1 MMNWTRKTKALAI
14 AAIAVIAFGIFTAV
28 EYAYEPEAWNP
39 ESSLYSYYKSNTF
52 EGKYTITW
60 PNNTT
65 ETVITLNVISLY
77 NFSEFGSQV
86 SLGYYLFPSIG
97 DGSIVTTYGLTAGVE
112 LLEDTFWIQSERL
125 AWPYQA
131 VAIEIDST
139 TLSVNGTFLNEP
151 DFNENNVLQ
160 YSNET
165 SYFSVQNGIINGYYY
180 QLHLGY
186 INDPPYASAFI
197 NPGNYT
203 FTFSMTFTPVFEAGP
218 YFISGPEQTITY
230 RYAQQVVDVQI

>member
-39 ESSLYSYYKSNTF
+39 DPSNYSHYVIYKN
-52 EGKYTITW
+52 YTITW

-65 ETVITLNVISLY
+65 ETVTALNKLSLY
-77 NFSEFGSQV
+77 NFSEFGSQI
-86 SLGYYLFPSIG
+86 SLGYWFFPSNG
-97 DGSIVTTYGLTAGVE
+97 DGSITSIYCITASVGLFM
-112 LLEDTFWIQSERL
+112 DIFWIQSETL

-139 TLSVNGTFLNEP
+139 TLSVNGTYLNEP
-151 DFNENNVLQ
+151 NFNENNVLQ

-186 INDPPYASAFI
+186 INDPPYASAFV

>member
-39 ESSLYSYYKSNTF
+39 DPSNYSHYVIYKN
-52 EGKYTITW
+52 YTITW

-65 ETVITLNVISLY
+65 ETVTALNKLSLY

-86 SLGYYLFPSIG
+86 SLGYWFFPSNG
-97 DGSIVTTYGLTAGVE
+97 DGSITSIYCITASVGLFM
-112 LLEDTFWIQSERL
+112 DIFWIQSETL

-139 TLSVNGTFLNEP
+139 TLSVNGTYLNEP
-151 DFNENNVLQ
+151 NFNENNVLQ
-160 YSNET
+160 YSNGT
-165 SYFSVQNGIINGYYY
+165 SYFSLQNGIINGYYY

-197 NPGNYT
+197 NSGNYT

>member
-39 ESSLYSYYKSNTF
+39 DPSNYSLFPIYT
-52 EGKYTITW
+52 KYTITW

-65 ETVITLNVISLY
+65 EIVTPLVKLSLY

-86 SLGYYLFPSIG
+86 SLGYWFFPANGAASIISMYCVTAAVGLFM
-97 DGSIVTTYGLTAGVE
+97 DM
-112 LLEDTFWIQSERL
+112 FWIQSETL

-139 TLSVNGTFLNEP
+139 TLSVNGTYLNEP
-151 DFNENNVLQ
+151 NFNGNNVLQ

-165 SYFSVQNGIINGYYY
+165 SYFSIQNGIINGYVY
-180 QLHLGY
+180 QIHLGY
-186 INDPPYASAFI
+186 LNDPPYASAFV
-197 NPGNYT
+197 NSGNYT

-230 RYAQQVVDVQI
+230 RYAQQIVDVPLN

>member
-39 ESSLYSYYKSNTF
+39 DPSNYSHYVIYKN
-52 EGKYTITW
+52 YTITW

-65 ETVITLNVISLY
+65 ETVTALNKLSLY
-77 NFSEFGSQV
+77 NFSEFGSQI
-86 SLGYYLFPSIG
+86 SLGYWFFPSNG
-97 DGSIVTTYGLTAGVE
+97 DGSITSIYCITASVGLFM
-112 LLEDTFWIQSERL
+112 DIFWIQSETL

-139 TLSVNGTFLNEP
+139 TLSVNGTYLNEP
-151 DFNENNVLQ
+151 NFNENNVLQ
-160 YSNET
+160 YSNGT
-165 SYFSVQNGIINGYYY
+165 SYFSLQNGIINGYYY

-186 INDPPYASAFI
+186 INDPPYASAFV

-218 YFISGPEQTITY
+218 YFISGPDQTITY
-230 RYAQQVVDVQI
+230 RYAQQIVDVQI

>member
-39 ESSLYSYYKSNTF
+39 DPSNYSHYVIYKN
-52 EGKYTITW
+52 YTITW

-65 ETVITLNVISLY
+65 ETVTALNKLSLY
-77 NFSEFGSQV
+77 NFSEFGSQI
-86 SLGYYLFPSIG
+86 SLGYWFFPSNG
-97 DGSIVTTYGLTAGVE
+97 DGSITSIYCITASVGLFM
-112 LLEDTFWIQSERL
+112 DIFWIQSETL

-139 TLSVNGTFLNEP
+139 TLSVNGTYLNEP
-151 DFNENNVLQ
+151 NFNENNVLQ
-160 YSNET
+160 YSNGT
-165 SYFSVQNGIINGYYY
+165 SYFSLQNGIINGYYY

-186 INDPPYASAFI
+186 INDPPYASAFV

>member
-39 ESSLYSYYKSNTF
+39 DPSNYSHYVIYKN
-52 EGKYTITW
+52 YTITW

-65 ETVITLNVISLY
+65 ETVTALNKLSLY
-77 NFSEFGSQV
+77 NFSEFGSQI
-86 SLGYYLFPSIG
+86 SLGYWFFPSNG
-97 DGSIVTTYGLTAGVE
+97 DGSITSIYCITASVGLFM
-112 LLEDTFWIQSERL
+112 DIFWIQSETL

-139 TLSVNGTFLNEP
+139 TLSVNGTYLNEP
-151 DFNENNVLQ
+151 NFNENNVLQ
-160 YSNET
+160 YSNGT
-165 SYFSVQNGIINGYYY
+165 SYFSLQNGIINGYYY

-197 NPGNYT
+197 NSGNYT